1 MAQGLNIVDL
11 PSVTKENID
20 VDDYFLFEE
29 KLSGNVYST
38 KKLNASY
45 LLKLKTEAS
54 NISTVYDEASI
65 FAGITVNAAGSNVLN
80 FRNLQAGNNISLTQQ
95 DSNIKIDANV
105 NAENI
110 QSDTTNSYGSYI
122 GKNTTSSYLQF
133 KNFSGLGGLET
144 TTDST
149 KVYIKNKDHHY
160 FFIPASPL
168 SLNVNETL
176 LDYYINFST
185 TSLDPIYDGEW
196 YSNIFTCD
204 LQSTIDNLPV
214 NAKNS
219 ILNTTNC
226 LALVRIEFESNTGG
240 NSIHDLELKGSTEQD
255 WNLKTQINPRGN
267 WHSLWE
273 QKSFITTT
281 VGFNTSNKQFNIRIK
296 TDSNQKETAYW
307 KLGLKVIIEGFFV

>member
-11 PSVTKENID
+11 PGVTKENID

-29 KLSGNVYST
+29 KLSGNIYST

-54 NISTVYDEASI
+54 NISTVYNEASI
-65 FAGITVNAAGSNVLN
+65 FAGTTINSSGSNVLN

-110 QSDTTNSYGSYI
+110 QTNTTNSYGSYI
-122 GKNTTSSYLQF
+122 GKNTYSSYLQF

-144 TTDST
+144 STDST
-149 KVYIKNKDHHY
+149 KIYVKNKQHHY
-160 FFIPASPL
+160 FFIPSSPL
-168 SLNVNETL
+168 SLNINQTL
-176 LDYYINFST
+176 LDYYVDFST
-185 TSLDPIYDGEW
+185 TLSDTTYNGEW

-204 LQSTIDNLPV
+204 LQSTIDDLP
-214 NAKNS
+214 NDTKNS
-219 ILNTTNC
+219 ILSKENC
-226 LALVRIEFESNTGG
+226 LALIRIEFESNTGG
-240 NSIHDLELKGSTEQD
+240 NSIHYLELKDNIEQE
-255 WNLKTQINPRGN
+255 WNSKTQINPRGN
-267 WHSLWE
+267 WYPLWN

-281 VGFNTSNKQFNIRIK
+281 AGFNTSNKKFNLRVK
-296 TDSNQKETAYW
+296 TDSNEKQTAYW
-307 KLGLKVIIEGFFV
+307 KMGLKVIIEGFFV